1 MGRIPPWRGCHA
13 IHKTTEGVF
22 ILLIMRIKGRLVSL
36 HADLIQSLMQEN
48 EKKKANLSHVFKGK
62 CE

>member
-36 HADLIQSLMQEN
+36 HADLIQSLIQEN
-48 EKKKANLSHVFKGK
+48 EMKKLI
-62 CE
+62 